1 MPLLALFVTCA
12 LKYFAVG
19 IRAYRTAYRQV
30 DPVLEEAA
38 RLSGA
43 GTGAL
48 LIRIWRPLLK
58 STTSSVLFLVAMPV
72 LTELTMS
79 LLLTGPGASTLGT
92 LLFQLQEYANPSA
105 AAALAWVLLSMA
117 LLISLALS
125 TRSQSQVREES

>member
-1 MPLLALFVTCA
+1 LISIAVCAA

-19 IRAYRTAYRQV
+19 IRSFRTAFTQV

-43 GTGAL
+43 GLFSL
-48 LIRIWRPLLK
+48 LTRIWAPLL
-58 STTSSVLFLVAMPV
+58 SQTFFSVLFLVSMPV

-79 LLLTGPGASTLGT
+79 VLLTGPGAATLGT

-105 AAALAWVLLSMA
+105 AQALAFLL
-117 LLISLALS
+117 LTLALIGS
-125 TRSQSQVREES
+125 LFVGVRKNPLPEGDSR